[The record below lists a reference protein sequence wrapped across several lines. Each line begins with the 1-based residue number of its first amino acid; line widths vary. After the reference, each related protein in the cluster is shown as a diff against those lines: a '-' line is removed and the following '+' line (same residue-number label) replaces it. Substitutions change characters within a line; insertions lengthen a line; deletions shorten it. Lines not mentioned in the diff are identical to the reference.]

1 MARDAYEV
9 LGVPREA
16 GATEIRKAYRKLALD
31 YHPDRNPGDKNA
43 ETRFKEIVIAYET
56 LKDPKKRAAHNSAP
70 RNAHPSTGPD
80 NFSPEWEEFFS
91 RIFKSQRDKKGRS
104 GATAPS
110 RTPGGDLQSRVEI
123 SLEEAATGAA
133 REIEV
138 HRQVL
143 CESCQGK
150 GVAPGAQPSECI
162 HCRGSGEVRFK
173 QGLAEVSIPCSTCM
187 GEGVHI
193 REKCAVCKG
202 AGRYQTRERIR
213 VKVPAAVEEGT
224 QLRVRAKG
232 DEGEGEA
239 GDLLVA
245 VRIKPHKIFGRS
257 GNDILFNQPITFTQA
272 ALGDEILVPT
282 LEGQV
287 KVRIPAGTQTG
298 QIFRLKGKGLSPA
311 GGRGEGDQLVTVTI
325 KTPIRLNKKLRR
337 LLDEFQHFLNKK
349 LRWLPKEFQRFS
361 TASTNPLTRR
371 FLDKVK
377 SYLR

>member
-1 MARDAYEV
+1 MLRMARDAYEV
-9 LGVPREA
+9 LGVLRGA
-16 GATEIRKAYRKLALD
+16 GVTEIKKAYRKLALD
-31 YHPDRNPGDKNA
+31 YHPDRNPSDKIA

-56 LKDPKKRAAHNSAP
+56 LKNPKKKATHDSAP
-70 RNAHPSTGPD
+70 KDARPGAGPTD
-80 NFSPEWEEFFS
+80 FSPEWEEFFS

-104 GATAPS
+104 GAAAPA
-110 RTPGGDLQSRVEI
+110 RTPGGDLQARVEI
-123 SLEEAATGAA
+123 SLEDAATGAE

-138 HRQVL
+138 NRRVV
-143 CESCQGK
+143 CEICEGK
-150 GVAPGAQPSECI
+150 GVDPGAQPSECI

-193 REKCAVCKG
+193 REKCAACKG

-213 VKVPAAVEEGT
+213 VKVPAAVVEGT
-224 QLRVRAKG
+224 QLRVRSRG

-287 KVRIPAGTQTG
+287 KVRIPVGTQSG
-298 QIFRLKGKGLSPA
+298 QTFRLKGKGLSPA
-311 GGRGEGDQLVTVTI
+311 GGHEAGDQLVTVE
-325 KTPIRLNKKLRR
+325 TPIRLNKKLHQ
-337 LLDEFQHFLNKK
+337 LLEQ
-349 LRWLPKEFQRFS
+349 FQRFVNKKIQCLRKELQRY
-361 TASTNPLTRR
+361 STNPLINRL
-371 FLDKVK
+371 LDKVK
-377 SYLR
+377 FFLN